1 MPEIAVDCRPGGV
14 WLGVWLKG
22 LTMAVGTTGVELVV
36 ESMARGVEVA
46 DGPSVEVE
54 GVEAELDGIDWDDWD
69 ISRLFSAFCA

>member
-36 ESMARGVEVA
+36 ESMA
-46 DGPSVEVE
+46 
-54 GVEAELDGIDWDDWD
+54 
-69 ISRLFSAFCA
+69 